1 MYESENKPSA
11 KRYEAVLND
20 LFGEIYTIKG
30 NDKIPGK
37 CKLREA
43 LIQAA
48 QNQKQ
53 TNKGSLVKL
62 LKLKIG
68 AKVML
73 TVEQEILAVFGW
85 GNFNP

>member
-1 MYESENKPSA
+1 M
-11 KRYEAVLND
+11 KRHEAVLND
-20 LFGEIYTIKG
+20 LFGEIYTIEANGKIAG
-30 NDKIPGK
+30 N
-37 CKLREA
+37 CKFPEA

>member
-1 MYESENKPSA
+1 M
-11 KRYEAVLND
+11 
-20 LFGEIYTIKG
+20 
-30 NDKIPGK
+30 
-37 CKLREA
+37 REA
-43 LIQAA
+43 LIQVA